1 MSVGSMMLLYAKIQ
15 ELKAMEMTISKSG
28 QPVGETYSKKVVTCL
43 EEIYKILQ
51 EHDTSI
57 TAIKTALSAFGIVIP

>member
-1 MSVGSMMLLYAKIQ
+1 MLLYTKIQ
-15 ELKAMEMTISKSG
+15 ELKAMEVAISTNG

-57 TAIKTALSAFGIVIP
+57 TAIKTALSALGIVIP

>member
-1 MSVGSMMLLYAKIQ
+1 MSAGSMMLLYTKIQ
-15 ELKAMEMTISKSG
+15 ELKAMEAAISSSG

-57 TAIKTALSAFGIVIP
+57 TAIKTALKAFGIVIP

>member
-1 MSVGSMMLLYAKIQ
+1 MSVSSMMLLFAKIQ
-15 ELKAMEMTISKSG
+15 ELKVMEITISKSG

-51 EHDTSI
+51 EHDADI
-57 TAIKTALSAFGIVIP
+57 AAIKAALG

>member
-1 MSVGSMMLLYAKIQ
+1 MSVGSMMLLYTKIQ
-15 ELKAMEMTISKSG
+15 ELKAMEAAISSSG
-28 QPVGETYSKKVVTCL
+28 QLVGETYSKKVVICL

>member
-1 MSVGSMMLLYAKIQ
+1 MSVGSMMLLFTKIQ
-15 ELKAMEMTISKSG
+15 ELKAMEAAISSSG
-28 QPVGETYSKKVVTCL
+28 QPVGETYSKKVVICL

-57 TAIKTALSAFGIVIP
+57 TAIKTALAAFGIVIP

>member
-1 MSVGSMMLLYAKIQ
+1 MSVGSMMLLYTKIQ
-15 ELKAMEMTISKSG
+15 ELKAMEAAISSSG
-28 QPVGETYSKKVVTCL
+28 QPVGETYSKKVVICL

-57 TAIKTALSAFGIVIP
+57 TAIKTALSALGIVIP